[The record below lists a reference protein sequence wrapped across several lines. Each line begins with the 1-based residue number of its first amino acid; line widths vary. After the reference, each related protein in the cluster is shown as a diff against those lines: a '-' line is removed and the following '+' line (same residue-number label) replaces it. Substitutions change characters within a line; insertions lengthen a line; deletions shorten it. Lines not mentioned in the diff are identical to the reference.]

1 MIVIQNSA
9 RSKQWTAGR
18 SSRLP
23 TLAFAQ
29 CASKFLIANDN
40 PTRIVILSDQRESK
54 GLSSRSLPL
63 EPSPASLPRLLAL
76 LIASDN
82 PTRIVILSDQRES
95 KGHSSRSL
103 PLEPSLSS
111 LPWLLSLL
119 IANLEL
125 EFRVFARK
133 QTAAPKSN
141 RKYSQLL
148 RSPWRIAISC
158 PQERRVYPEIRRD
171 CPEPRRIH
179 FAPIPRSAEGARDA
193 RVLIGTLGISEN
205 ELSCTKERR
214 KQNPNRDK
222 IAFSGNFASHVFSL
236 QTSPASHPYN
246 VAHRYQVAPFS
257 DPLSSAPNLAIIDFP
272 SRGHL

>member
-1 MIVIQNSA
+1 MIVVQNSA
-9 RSKQWTAGR
+9 RCKLSARRR
-18 SSRLP
+18 SSRLLT
-23 TLAFAQ
+23 TLSAQ
-29 CASKFLIANDN
+29 RASKFLIASGN
-40 PTRIVILSDQRESK
+40 PTRIGILSNQRESK
-54 GLSSRSLPL
+54 GLASRSLPL
-63 EPSPASLPRLLAL
+63 EP
-76 LIASDN
+76 
-82 PTRIVILSDQRES
+82 
-95 KGHSSRSL
+95 
-103 PLEPSLSS
+103 SS

-246 VAHRYQVAPFS
+246 VAHRHQVAPFS

>member
-1 MIVIQNSA
+1 VIVIQNSA

-95 KGHSSRSL
+95 KGLSSRSL
-103 PLEPSLSS
+103 RLEPSPSS
-111 LPWLLSLL
+111 LPWRLSLL

-125 EFRVFARK
+125 EFRASARK
-133 QTAAPKSN
+133 QTAGTKSN
-141 RKYSQLL
+141 RKYS
-148 RSPWRIAISC
+148 AISYSGA
-158 PQERRVYPEIRRD
+158 RRVHP
-171 CPEPRRIH
+171 
-179 FAPIPRSAEGARDA
+179 APIPRSARGSRDA

-222 IAFSGNFASHVFSL
+222 IAFSVNSAARAFSL
-236 QTSPASHPYN
+236 QRSAA
-246 VAHRYQVAPFS
+246 AHRRPIISAS
-257 DPLSSAPNLAIIDFP
+257 APLSSAPNLAIIDFP
-272 SRGHL
+272 TRGHL